1 MIYLAKI
8 FQLNNRKGK
17 SFKKIELKVEQKL
30 RNVVSLSK
38 EAQLKLCHKYLRWN
52 ILKKIKGATRCSL
65 SRKKM
70 GHKFRLKYNYCNILK
85 IITATRGVLSLGRKW
100 TQVRME
106 IQQLANY
113 QDS

>member
-1 MIYLAKI
+1 MFFHAPILEMIHLAKKI

-38 EAQLKLCHKYLRWN
+38 EAQLKLCHKQPVWN
-52 ILKKIKGATRCSL
+52 IFKKISRATRCSL

-85 IITATRGVLSLGRKW
+85 KIKGATRCSLSRKK
-100 TQVRME
+100 MGHKF
-106 IQQLANY
+106 
-113 QDS
+113 

>member
-1 MIYLAKI
+1 MTHLAKI
-8 FQLNNRKGK
+8 FQINNGKGK
-17 SFKKIELKVEQKL
+17 SFTKIELKVEEQL

-38 EAQLKLCHKYLRWN
+38 EAQLKLCHKYLRWK
-52 ILKKIKGATRCSL
+52 ILKKIRGATRCSL

-70 GHKFRLKYNYCNILK
+70 GHKFRLKYNYNISK

-106 IQQLANY
+106 IQLLGNY
-113 QDS
+113 QDF